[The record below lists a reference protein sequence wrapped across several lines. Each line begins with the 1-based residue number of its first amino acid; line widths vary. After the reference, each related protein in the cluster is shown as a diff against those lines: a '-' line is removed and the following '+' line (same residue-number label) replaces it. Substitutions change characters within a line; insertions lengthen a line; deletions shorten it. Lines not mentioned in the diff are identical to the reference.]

1 MPFVPCCDTTRQELD
16 DSIDALPAKGP
27 TTALAMEATP
37 TAIGPLSGTHQPM
50 AELLYDSGLRLME
63 YPRLRVKSPDS
74 THGQIIVGDGRG

>member
-1 MPFVPCCDTTRQELD
+1 MDG
-16 DSIDALPAKGP
+16 SIDALPAKGP

-50 AELLYDSGLRLME
+50 TELLYDSGLRLME

-74 THGQIIVGDGRG
+74 TQGQIIVGDGRG